1 MKKLLNIIL
10 GISILF
16 GFSQCGNGKDL
27 TYKLQEEISFKVL
40 DANYQSWIAGIRGG
54 GSGLNVSFLASN
66 LDLKD
71 IDIDSLFFRGQ
82 IAKVEKKQTV
92 YIARFKTNVNKVLD
106 LIMHGETDAE
116 YGNKPPIKESNFPFK
131 LEDDEATVS
140 YKEKGIQK
148 YFKIKLNKK
157 APALYP

>member
-1 MKKLLNIIL
+1 
-10 GISILF
+10 
-16 GFSQCGNGKDL
+16 
-27 TYKLQEEISFKVL
+27 
-40 DANYQSWIAGIRGG
+40 
-54 GSGLNVSFLASN
+54 
-66 LDLKD
+66 
-71 IDIDSLFFRGQ
+71 
-82 IAKVEKKQTV
+82 
-92 YIARFKTNVNKVLD
+92 
-106 LIMHGETDAE
+106 MHGETDAE